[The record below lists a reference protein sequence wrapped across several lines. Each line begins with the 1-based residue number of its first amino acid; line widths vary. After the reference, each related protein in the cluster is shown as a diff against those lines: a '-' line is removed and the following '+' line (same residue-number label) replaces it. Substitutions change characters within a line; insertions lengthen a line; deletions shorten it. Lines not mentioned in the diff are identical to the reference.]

1 MLIVR
6 TNADTDHHYL
16 VGACRKLLP
25 STSLRVDEAR
35 SRGRPLPRLEVA
47 HDGRERI
54 PFNALAEF
62 VRVSNHPDFAGG
74 LYIHPGEGYCPRHSP
89 GCVAKDVTASVR
101 HQQLDGAPSI
111 RWTSDNGLKAHM
123 SEAELEHPLVVE
135 GGYCAVPGR
144 RLEGAHQVESRGST
158 SAAKSRRNRQPWHAE
173 GAEDC
178 AAFPQRVRSSPARS
192 HPRTLLRGR
201 PVFAPIPGDCT
212 GAAQRIA
219 LRRGA
224 VSLRCRSHSWLRPQV
239 V

>member
-74 LYIHPGEGYCPRHSP
+74 LYIHPGEGYCTRHSP

-144 RLEGAHQVESRGST
+144 DLRLSADRKKRTGICPDPWGLYWR
-158 SAAKSRRNRQPWHAE
+158 SAAN
-173 GAEDC
+173 
-178 AAFPQRVRSSPARS
+178 SPA
-192 HPRTLLRGR
+192 
-201 PVFAPIPGDCT
+201 A
-212 GAAQRIA
+212 
-219 LRRGA
+219 RGA
-224 VSLRCRSHSWLRPQV
+224 VYVP
-239 V
+239 